1 MKTKEDPDALKAN
14 LGSKMTQVLYETM
27 INAKEGKKCL
37 MVVMYESQKSAIEEF
52 LKDFQFR
59 NNITVVLY
67 KKENAC
73 DD

>member
-1 MKTKEDPDALKAN
+1 MTPDALRAN
-14 LGSKMTQVLYETM
+14 IGSRMIYGLYETM

-37 MVVMYESQKSAIEEF
+37 MVVTHKSQKSAIEEF

-59 NNITVVLY
+59 NNITVKLH
-67 KKENAC
+67 KRRMR